1 MLDGDIEYHDPA
13 EPSTNLCPL
22 LPGQMVNVLDV
33 PVQDNM
39 LFEGSR
45 NISSSILDSQ
55 VFTLDP
61 RDKYLRTGVR
71 RASTTSA
78 VHAPKTSLLAPTR
91 ALDQAQRNGPN
102 GAGVVSQTSKRAQSV
117 LISERRRSLLS
128 VFHQMR
134 QTRSA
139 GSNAKSNLA
148 WPRKIFSRDRKPS
161 RQVASDAVPETAKQH
176 DRALSPSL
184 TRSWDESESP
194 NRLPSTAVPMYRAPT
209 AFIVKLA
216 SNDHSQSIPPNE
228 QKHGLE
234 DGNATFSVRE
244 SETSSLSSYHT
255 PIEQLRDT
263 LSYLAS
269 TAADKRDV
277 MVLRDHLGQL
287 NLAPDVVETFTYP
300 TKIPLHEPT
309 TLLNVTPPTD
319 LFGALTLDSQSP
331 KCDYP
336 ESLASYA
343 DSANFSPCLASNT
356 TCSEMMSPCHLSQP
370 ETPIMSEFGDEL
382 PPTLRDSASF
392 AQKGQCTSNDHD
404 LSLARPLDSG
414 AGQPNVPWPQG
425 ADTQTS
431 HGTLGGFQGYSLP
444 NHDHAYV
451 PAVRERPSLTF
462 RQADGASSFGQRKA
476 KQDLVHSWNDGS
488 QHHMTA
494 LGELVD
500 DLGYLGKL
508 IT

>member
-1 MLDGDIEYHDPA
+1 M
-13 EPSTNLCPL
+13 
-22 LPGQMVNVLDV
+22 LDV
-33 PVQDNM
+33 PVQENV

-45 NISSSILDSQ
+45 DISSSSLDCQ

-61 RDKYLRTGVR
+61 QDKYLRTGVR

-78 VHAPKTSLLAPTR
+78 VHARKAGLPATTR

-117 LISERRRSLLS
+117 LISERQHSLLS

-134 QTRSA
+134 QIRSA

-161 RQVASDAVPETAKQH
+161 RQVASDGVPETAKQH
-176 DRALSPSL
+176 NRALSPSP
-184 TRSWDESESP
+184 TRNQDGSESP
-194 NRLPSTAVPMYRAPT
+194 NRLPTAVPMYRAPT
-209 AFIVKLA
+209 AFIVELA
-216 SNDHSQSIPPNE
+216 SSDHSQSIPTNE
-228 QKHGLE
+228 GRQGLE
-234 DGNATFSVRE
+234 DGDATFSIRNSE
-244 SETSSLSSYHT
+244 SPSYHT
-255 PIEQLRDT
+255 PMEQLRDT

-277 MVLRDHLGQL
+277 VVLRDHLGQL
-287 NLAPDVVETFTYP
+287 NLAPDGVKTFTYP
-300 TKIPLHEPT
+300 TNIPLDEPT
-309 TLLNVTPPTD
+309 TLLDATAPTD
-319 LFGALTLDSQSP
+319 LFGSLTLDSQSP
-331 KCDYP
+331 KCDYS

-343 DSANFSPCLASNT
+343 ASANFSPCLASNT
-356 TCSEMMSPCHLSQP
+356 THSEMMSPYHLSQP

-382 PPTLRDSASF
+382 LPSLRDSESF
-392 AQKGQCTSNDHD
+392 TQMGQCTRTISD
-404 LSLARPLDSG
+404 LDLPLARPSESG
-414 AGQPNVPWPQG
+414 ADQPNVPRPQG
-425 ADTQTS
+425 GDTQTS
-431 HGTLGGFQGYSLP
+431 HATLGGFQGYSLP
-444 NHDHAYV
+444 NHDDAYA

-462 RQADGASSFGQRKA
+462 RQADSASTFSPQKT

-508 IT
+508 II

>member
-1 MLDGDIEYHDPA
+1 
-13 EPSTNLCPL
+13 
-22 LPGQMVNVLDV
+22 
-33 PVQDNM
+33 M
-39 LFEGSR
+39 LFEGCR
-45 NISSSILDSQ
+45 DISSSSLDCQ

-61 RDKYLRTGVR
+61 QDKYLRTGVR

-78 VHAPKTSLLAPTR
+78 VHARKAGLPATTR

-102 GAGVVSQTSKRAQSV
+102 GAAVVSQTSKRTQSV
-117 LISERRRSLLS
+117 LNSERRCSLLS

-176 DRALSPSL
+176 NRALSPSP
-184 TRSWDESESP
+184 TRNQDGSESP
-194 NRLPSTAVPMYRAPT
+194 NRLPTAVPMYRAPT
-209 AFIVKLA
+209 AFIVELA
-216 SNDHSQSIPPNE
+216 SSDHSQSIPPNKRK
-228 QKHGLE
+228 QGFE
-234 DGNATFSVRE
+234 DENATFSVRK

-269 TAADKRDV
+269 TAADERDV
-277 MVLRDHLGQL
+277 MVLRDHLDQL
-287 NLAPDVVETFTYP
+287 NLAPDVVKTFTYP
-300 TKIPLHEPT
+300 TKMPLDEPT
-309 TLLNVTPPTD
+309 TLLNATPPTD
-319 LFGALTLDSQSP
+319 LFGSLTLDSQSP
-331 KCDYP
+331 KCDYA

-343 DSANFSPCLASNT
+343 ASANFSPCLASNT
-356 TCSEMMSPCHLSQP
+356 TYSEMMSPCHLSQP

-382 PPTLRDSASF
+382 LPTLRNSESF
-392 AQKGQCTSNDHD
+392 AQMGQCTGSDLG
-404 LSLARPLDSG
+404 LSLAKPSESG
-414 AGQPNVPWPQG
+414 AGQPNVLLPQG
-425 ADTQTS
+425 GDMQTS
-431 HGTLGGFQGYSLP
+431 HATLDGYQGYSLP
-444 NHDHAYV
+444 NHNHAYV

-462 RQADGASSFGQRKA
+462 RQADGASSFDQQKT

-500 DLGYLGKL
+500 DLGYLGKM
-508 IT
+508 II